1 MTEDK
6 RISLLLTTGGRGSV
20 LEAQGDRAVL
30 ETSRAYPHGSTVL
43 ASIEGTEHNLR
54 LKVFRCKKVAETDG
68 AETFRVEGRL
78 EGATRALR
86 ALLSGASS

>member
-1 MTEDK
+1 MTEEK
-6 RISLLLTTGGRGSV
+6 RIQLLLSTGGRGSV

-30 ETSRAYPHGSTVL
+30 ETPTAYPHGSTVQG
-43 ASIEGTEHNLR
+43 AVEGTEHNLR
-54 LKVFRCKKVAETDG
+54 LKVFRCKKVGEAEG

-86 ALLSGASS
+86 ALLSSTSP